1 MESTG
6 EMGRIQVSAAAEE
19 LLRAGGRHT
28 LRYRGKVAAK
38 GKGELETYWLQPPML
53 ARPSRRNSAS
63 GLRGGGAAS
72 AAEQRV

>member
-6 EMGRIQVSAAAEE
+6 ETGRIQVSAAAEE

-38 GKGELETYWLQPPML
+38 GKGELDTFWLE
-53 ARPSRRNSAS
+53 AA
-63 GLRGGGAAS
+63 GAAEG
-72 AAEQRV
+72 APADAMC